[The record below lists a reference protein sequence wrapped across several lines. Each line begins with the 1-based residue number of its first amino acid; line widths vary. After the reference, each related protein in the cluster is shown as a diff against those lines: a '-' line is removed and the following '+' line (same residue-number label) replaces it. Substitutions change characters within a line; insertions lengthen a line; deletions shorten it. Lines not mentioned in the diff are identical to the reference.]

1 MYCDQSSKFHGD
13 AFKHFNGL
21 VECVDT
27 ISMKWITYLN
37 TEIDH
42 LAFES
47 KGQHIWARY
56 KDQATF
62 KVSFVT
68 WFVYHVKVVAKV
80 KL

>member
-1 MYCDQSSKFHGD
+1 MYCDQSSTFHGD
-13 AFKHFNGL
+13 AFKHLYGL
-21 VECVDT
+21 VECLDT
-27 ISMKWITYLN
+27 ISMKWIAYLN
-37 TEIDH
+37 IEIDH
-42 LAFES
+42 MAFES

-68 WFVYHVKVVAKV
+68 RIIYHIKAMAKV

>member
-1 MYCDQSSKFHGD
+1 
-13 AFKHFNGL
+13 
-21 VECVDT
+21 
-27 ISMKWITYLN
+27 MKWITYLN
-37 TEIDH
+37 IEIDH

-68 WFVYHVKVVAKV
+68 RIIYHIKAMAKV